1 MIYLHKILPFFLSPL
16 GISLILLILFFIYR
30 KKTFVFLSLLI
41 LLVSSNPYV
50 SNNLTKQLEY
60 PYKHIPISLIKE
72 NDAVVVLSGMIHQVG
87 DKNYSTYEFSDP
99 DRFFA
104 GIELI
109 KQKKSDKLIFTAG
122 QLPWTEN
129 WKPEGYILKDKAI
142 SLGVHSQILVTNK
155 VKNTYEE
162 SIAVT
167 KVIPNTS
174 SIVLVTSA
182 FHMQRSKYLFE
193 KQGFNVTPFP
203 VDFRAQNR
211 NFTVLELLPTVKAL
225 KKTSRY
231 IRENLGRLYYKI
243 IL

>member
-16 GISLILLILFFIYR
+16 GLSLVLLILFFIYR
-30 KKTFVFLSLLI
+30 KKTFVFLTLLI
-41 LLVSSNPYV
+41 LIISSNPYF
-50 SNNLTKQLEY
+50 SNYLIKNLEH
-60 PYKHIPISLIKE
+60 PYKPIPVSLIKE

-87 DKNYSTYEFSDP
+87 GENYSTYEFSDP

-104 GIELI
+104 GIDLI

-142 SLGVHSQILVTNK
+142 SLGVRSQILVTNN
-155 VKNTYEE
+155 VENTYEE

-167 KVIPNTS
+167 KLVPSNS

-182 FHMQRSKYLFE
+182 FHMHRSKYIFE

-211 NFTVLELLPTVKAL
+211 NFTVLELLPSVNAL
-225 KKTSRY
+225 KKTSRF
-231 IRENLGRLYYKI
+231 IRENIGRLYYKI

>member
-1 MIYLHKILPFFLSPL
+1 M
-16 GISLILLILFFIYR
+16 ILLI
-30 KKTFVFLSLLI
+30 
-41 LLVSSNPYV
+41 SSNPYV
-50 SNNLTKQLEY
+50 SNYLTKQLEY
-60 PYKHIPISLIKE
+60 PYKPIPISLIKE

-142 SLGVHSQILVTNK
+142 SLGVSEANISTNN

-167 KVIPNTS
+167 KVIPSKS

-182 FHMQRSKYLFE
+182 FHMHRSKYLFE

-203 VDFRAQNR
+203 VDLKHQNR
-211 NFTVLELLPTVKAL
+211 NFTVLELLPSVYAFKNTADL
-225 KKTSRY
+225 
-231 IRENLGRLYYKI
+231 
-243 IL
+243 

>member
-16 GISLILLILFFIYR
+16 GLSLVLLILFFIYR
-30 KKTFVFLSLLI
+30 KKTFVFLTLLI
-41 LLVSSNPYV
+41 LIISSNPYV
-50 SNNLTKQLEY
+50 SNYLTKQLEY
-60 PYKHIPISLIKE
+60 PYKPIPVSLIKE

-87 DKNYSTYEFSDP
+87 GENYSTYEFSDP
-99 DRFFA
+99 DRLFA

-109 KQKKSDKLIFTAG
+109 NQKKSDKLIFTAG

-142 SLGVHSQILVTNK
+142 SLGVRSQILVTNN
-155 VKNTYEE
+155 VENTYEE

-167 KVIPNTS
+167 KLVPSNS

-182 FHMQRSKYLFE
+182 FHMHRSKYIFE

-211 NFTVLELLPTVKAL
+211 NFTVLELLPSVNAL
-225 KKTSRY
+225 KKTSRF
-231 IRENLGRLYYKI
+231 IRENIGRLYYKI